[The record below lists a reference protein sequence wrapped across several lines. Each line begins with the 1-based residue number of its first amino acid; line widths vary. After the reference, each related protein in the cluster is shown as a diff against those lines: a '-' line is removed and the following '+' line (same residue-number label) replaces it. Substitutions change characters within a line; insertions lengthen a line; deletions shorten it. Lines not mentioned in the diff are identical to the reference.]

1 MLFVSRNRRVLI
13 CTATAWV
20 VNIALTNFDHTTVP
34 VNPLKS
40 CTSTCSGLFSISFS
54 LIPLSLYK
62 KMSKGGEEGPQ
73 STFVLH
79 CKTTLCWGFESSRK
93 QKVHNESS
101 SFISYH
107 YSREC
112 YRAFH
117 HSKGS
122 KCKKEAL
129 HLMQERRMKDFK

>member
-40 CTSTCSGLFSISFS
+40 CTSTCSGLFSISLS

-62 KMSKGGEEGPQ
+62 KMSKGRGRRTLVDFRFAIAKQLFAG
-73 STFVLH
+73 VLSQAENRKCTMKAAALQVTTTPENATGHFIIQREVNARKRH
-79 CKTTLCWGFESSRK
+79 C
-93 QKVHNESS
+93 
-101 SFISYH
+101 I
-107 YSREC
+107 
-112 YRAFH
+112 
-117 HSKGS
+117 
-122 KCKKEAL
+122 
-129 HLMQERRMKDFK
+129 